1 MNILH
6 VTPYYAPA
14 YAFGGVTRV
23 VEGLARA
30 QAAHGHAITVLTT
43 DALSQGARWQGPA
56 ETRADGVRVLRARN
70 RSLWLRG
77 HANLSTPQGFASL
90 AERALEQA
98 EIVHVHEL
106 RTVEALAVIPR
117 AAARRLPVLLSPHG
131 TLTRTTGRGLL
142 KAGWDALFGRRLAR
156 GVNTVVAL
164 NAAEAE
170 DAAALWAQFGL
181 PAPDTALVPNGI
193 DPAELVMEGGSAFRA
208 LYGLGE
214 DVVCLF
220 LGRLHPRKGVLALA
234 LAFAQANVP
243 GARLVFAGADDGAL
257 AGLRPLLGERII
269 YAGFLQGAQRLAAL
283 DAADVFA
290 LPATGEGQ
298 SIAALEAMAVG
309 LPLLLSPGC
318 HLPEAQDAGA
328 ALIVPPQ
335 PEALAHAL
343 TRLLTDSALRRQMSR
358 AAAAL
363 ALERFTWERAAAQ
376 MELVYQKRL

>member
-30 QAAHGHAITVLTT
+30 QAAHGHAVTVLTT

-131 TLTRTTGRGLL
+131 TLTRTTGRSLL

-156 GVNTVVAL
+156 GVSTIVAL

-214 DVVCLF
+214 DVMCLF

-234 LAFAQANVP
+234 QAFAQANVP
-243 GARLVFAGADDGAL
+243 GTRLVFAGADDGAL

-343 TRLLTDSALRRQMSR
+343 ARLLTDSALRRQMSR

-363 ALERFTWERAAAQ
+363 ALQRFTWERAAAQ
-376 MELVYQKRL
+376 MEAVYRKRL

>member
-30 QAAHGHAITVLTT
+30 QAAHGHAVTVLTT
-43 DALSQGARWQGPA
+43 DALTQRTRWQGPPEA
-56 ETRADGVRVLRARN
+56 REDGVLVLRARN
-70 RSLWLRG
+70 RSVWLRG
-77 HANLSTPQGFASL
+77 RANLSTPQGFSTL
-90 AERALEQA
+90 AERALDQA

-106 RTVEALAVIPR
+106 RTIEALTVIPR
-117 AAARRLPVLLSPHG
+117 AHARRLPVLLSPHG
-131 TLTRTTGRGLL
+131 TLTRATGRGAL

-156 GVNTVVAL
+156 GVSTVVAL

-181 PAPDTALVPNGI
+181 PPPDTVLVPNGI
-193 DPAELVMEGGSAFRA
+193 DPDALVLEGGADFRA
-208 LYGLGE
+208 QYGLGAG
-214 DVVCLF
+214 VVCLF
-220 LGRLHPRKGVLALA
+220 LGRLHARKGVLPLA
-234 LAFAQANVP
+234 QAFAQANVP
-243 GARLVFAGADDGAL
+243 GSRLVFAGADDGAL
-257 AGLRPLLGERII
+257 AALRPYLSERIV

-298 SIAALEAMAVG
+298 SVAALEALAVG

-318 HLPEAQDAGA
+318 HLPEAEAAGA

-335 PEALAHAL
+335 AEALAPAL
-343 TRLLTDSALRRQMSR
+343 ARLLTDDSLRRQMSR

-376 MELVYQKRL
+376 MEAVYRQRL

>member
-23 VEGLARA
+23 VEGLACA
-30 QAAHGHAITVLTT
+30 QAAHGHAVTVLTT

-234 LAFAQANVP
+234 QAFAQANVP
-243 GARLVFAGADDGAL
+243 GTRLVFAGADDGAL

-335 PEALAHAL
+335 PEALAPAL
-343 TRLLTDSALRRQMSR
+343 PRLLTDSALRRQMSR

-376 MELVYQKRL
+376 MEAVYRKRL

>member
-30 QAAHGHAITVLTT
+30 QAAHGHAVTVLTT

-117 AAARRLPVLLSPHG
+117 AAVRRLPVLLSPHG

-193 DPAELVMEGGSAFRA
+193 DPAELMMEGGSAFRA

-234 LAFAQANVP
+234 QAFAQANVP

>member
-23 VEGLARA
+23 VEGLACA
-30 QAAHGHAITVLTT
+30 QAAHGHAVTVLTT

-56 ETRADGVRVLRARN
+56 ETHADGVRVLRARN

-98 EIVHVHEL
+98 EIVHMHEL

-234 LAFAQANVP
+234 QAFAHANVP
-243 GARLVFAGADDGAL
+243 GTRLVFAGADDGAL
-257 AGLRPLLGERII
+257 SALRPLLGERII

-376 MELVYQKRL
+376 MEAVYRKRL

>member
-30 QAAHGHAITVLTT
+30 QAAHGHAVTVLTT

-234 LAFAQANVP
+234 QAFAHANVP
-243 GARLVFAGADDGAL
+243 GTRLVFAGADDGAL
-257 AGLRPLLGERII
+257 SALRPLLGERII

-376 MELVYQKRL
+376 MEAVYRKRL

>member
-23 VEGLARA
+23 VEGLACA
-30 QAAHGHAITVLTT
+30 QAAHGHAVTVLTT

-234 LAFAQANVP
+234 QAFAHANVP
-243 GARLVFAGADDGAL
+243 GTRLVFAGADDGAL
-257 AGLRPLLGERII
+257 SALRPLLGERII

-376 MELVYQKRL
+376 MEAVYRKRL

>member
-164 NAAEAE
+164 NEAEAE

-234 LAFAQANVP
+234 QAFAHANVP
-243 GARLVFAGADDGAL
+243 GTRLVFAGADDGAL
-257 AGLRPLLGERII
+257 SALRPLLGERII

-376 MELVYQKRL
+376 MEAVYRKRL

>member
-30 QAAHGHAITVLTT
+30 QAAHGHAVTVLTT
-43 DALSQGARWQGPA
+43 DALSQDARWRGPA

-70 RSLWLRG
+70 RSVWLRG

-90 AERALEQA
+90 TERALEQA
-98 EIVHVHEL
+98 DIVHVHEL

-156 GVNTVVAL
+156 GVSTVVAL

-181 PAPDTALVPNGI
+181 PAPDTVLVPNGI
-193 DPAELVMEGGSAFRA
+193 DPAELVMEGGSDFRA
-208 LYGLGE
+208 QHMLGD

-234 LAFAQANVP
+234 QAFAQANVP
-243 GARLVFAGADDGAL
+243 GSRLVFAGADDGAL
-257 AGLRPLLGERII
+257 AALRPFLGERIV

-283 DAADVFA
+283 DAADLFA

-343 TRLLTDSALRRQMSR
+343 ARLLTDSALRRQMSR

-363 ALERFTWERAAAQ
+363 ALQRFTWERAAAQ
-376 MELVYQKRL
+376 MEAVYRQRL

>member
-1 MNILH
+1 VNILH

-30 QAAHGHAITVLTT
+30 QAAHGHAVTVLTT

-131 TLTRTTGRGLL
+131 TLTRTTGRSLL

-156 GVNTVVAL
+156 GVSTIVAL

-214 DVVCLF
+214 DVMCLF

-234 LAFAQANVP
+234 QAFAQANVP
-243 GARLVFAGADDGAL
+243 GTRLVFAGADDGAL

-343 TRLLTDSALRRQMSR
+343 ARLLTDSALRRQMSR

-363 ALERFTWERAAAQ
+363 ALQRFTWERAAAQ
-376 MELVYQKRL
+376 MEAVYRKRL

>member
-1 MNILH
+1 
-6 VTPYYAPA
+6 
-14 YAFGGVTRV
+14 
-23 VEGLARA
+23 
-30 QAAHGHAITVLTT
+30 
-43 DALSQGARWQGPA
+43 
-56 ETRADGVRVLRARN
+56 VRVLRARN

-98 EIVHVHEL
+98 EIVHMHEL

-131 TLTRTTGRGLL
+131 TPTRTTGRGLL

-234 LAFAQANVP
+234 QAFAHANVP
-243 GARLVFAGADDGAL
+243 GTRLVFAGADDGAL
-257 AGLRPLLGERII
+257 SALRPLLGERII

-376 MELVYQKRL
+376 MEAVYRKRL